1 MKNIVEK
8 ILKNQI
14 VLYGIF
20 GVLTTLVNIVV
31 FWILQS
37 LLKLNENISNAIAI
51 LTAILF
57 AYVTNRIW
65 VFNSQAKGSK
75 EILQEFLKFL
85 SGRCITMV
93 IEFYA
98 CLKLFETSIPIMVS
112 KIAVTVV
119 VIILNF
125 FISKFF
131 AFKNSRKGEIKDEK
145 N

>member
-1 MKNIVEK
+1 MKKIVEK
-8 ILKNQI
+8 FLKNQI

-20 GVLTTLVNIVV
+20 GVLTTLVNLVV

-37 LLKLNENISNAIAI
+37 VLKLNENMANAIAI
-51 LTAILF
+51 ITSILF

-65 VFNSQAKGSK
+65 VFNSQAKGKK
-75 EILQEFLKFL
+75 EIFVEFVKFV

-93 IEFYA
+93 IEFFG
-98 CLKLFETSIPIMVS
+98 CLQLFKTSIPIMVS

-131 AFKNSRKGEIKDEK
+131 AFKNNRKDEIEDEK